1 MQKGDA
7 NDSLSIE
14 DEVEEIVRIA
24 APLAPAIH
32 VFMVR
37 YPLIFPWRSQ
47 LYFARSQSEQ
57 MALKLPSNQKAQAIP
72 VQSIVGVRAS
82 RGGYIFRH
90 TSQMRLPP
98 VG

>member
-37 YPLIFPWRSQ
+37 YPLIFP
-47 LYFARSQSEQ
+47 
-57 MALKLPSNQKAQAIP
+57 
-72 VQSIVGVRAS
+72 
-82 RGGYIFRH
+82 
-90 TSQMRLPP
+90 
-98 VG
+98 